1 VTKSSFSCL
10 AILAPPNQS
19 FLTNRGDIA
28 AVGKFARRG
37 APIHMCFAANLKKN
51 LFTPW
56 QLCYHLTVTMETRG
70 PDNKLQSYF
79 LKIVRESFWQLGIYD
94 ATVAG
99 YVADVLAEFARS
111 DALYKFRGR
120 AGRKEDSVVEMLARQ
135 PAAGAAESDVLK
147 ERSLRKYVGDY
158 ALFMSGIFRK
168 HVEGSGSLDYYIQE
182 GSRSYWTVSELD
194 LSLYRTGYFLYQE
207 LSKKFEYY
215 SGALDYTRKAYFAS
229 APGED
234 PFAGFMRQVEGWI
247 KVNITEN

>member
-1 VTKSSFSCL
+1 
-10 AILAPPNQS
+10 
-19 FLTNRGDIA
+19 
-28 AVGKFARRG
+28 
-37 APIHMCFAANLKKN
+37 
-51 LFTPW
+51 
-56 QLCYHLTVTMETRG
+56 METRG

-79 LKIVRESFWQLGIYD
+79 LKMVRESFWQLGIYD